1 MNWTKRVEGSSLPL
15 SLSLSSLDQNTAE
28 CIDVISQGVTREIKI
43 YSIFS
48 VMRAIEE
55 ERSNRMERSIRGKI
69 RVRKRLVLSFS

>member
-48 VMRAIEE
+48 ATRAIEE

-69 RVRKRLVLSFS
+69 RVKRRLVLSFS